1 MKRGRQKEE
10 AGYPMLTDAHLDR
23 YADTLIWGLKTAR
36 VKPFRKQD
44 LVLIR
49 YDSSALPL
57 AEILYAR
64 LLEMGLNPVQ
74 RCTLTPRME
83 KSFYQLSNSRQLTF
97 QPPGEREFFNNLSG
111 SIYLYAPESITH
123 LSDADPKKIGKA
135 AVSRKF
141 IRDILNK
148 REEMGVFG
156 WTLCMLPTMELARH
170 AGLSIDEYTRQI
182 VNACFLDQASPVS
195 EWQSIYE
202 KSRTIKTWLNR
213 LDVQYFHVESSHID
227 LEITPGDHRK
237 WIGITGHNI
246 PSFELFISPDW
257 RGTQGVYFAN
267 QPSYRNGN
275 YVENVRLEFKD
286 GVAIKIGA
294 QQGESFVKNQLAM
307 DKGASRLGEFS
318 LTDKRFSKIDRFMAN
333 TLFDENFGGPHGNC
347 HVALGS
353 SYTDTYSGN
362 SAGLTE
368 RLKKKLGFNDSA
380 LHWDLVNTEQKKV
393 SAHLKTGE
401 KITVYEDGRFTC

>member
-1 MKRGRQKEE
+1 
-10 AGYPMLTDAHLDR
+10 MLTNTHLNR

-36 VKPFRKQD
+36 TNPFRKQD
-44 LVLIR
+44 MVLIR
-49 YDSSALPL
+49 YDSPALPL

-64 LLEMGLNPVQ
+64 LLDMGLNPVQ
-74 RCTLTPRME
+74 RCTLTAGME

-97 QPPGEREFFNNLSG
+97 QPPGEREFYDNLNG
-111 SIYLYAPESITH
+111 SIYLHAPESITH
-123 LSDADPKKIGKA
+123 LSGADPKKIGRA
-135 AVSRKF
+135 AVARKF

-148 REEMGVFG
+148 REETGDFG

-170 AGLSIDEYTRQI
+170 AGLSIDEYALQI
-182 VNACFLDQASPVS
+182 VHACFLDHDSPVS
-195 EWQSIYE
+195 EWQSVYE
-202 KSRTIKTWLNR
+202 KSRTIKTWLNS
-213 LDVQYFHVESSHID
+213 LDVQYFHVESTHVD
-227 LEITPGDHRK
+227 LKVTPGDRRK

-286 GVAIKIGA
+286 GVAVKISA
-294 QQGESFVKNQLAM
+294 QKGESFVKNQLAM

-318 LTDKRFSKIDRFMAN
+318 LTDRRFSKIDRFMAN
-333 TLFDENFGGPHGNC
+333 TLFDENFGGAQGNC

-362 SAGLTE
+362 SAELTE

-380 LHWDLVNTEQKKV
+380 LHWDLVNTEQKRV
-393 SAHLKTGE
+393 SAHLTTGGQ
-401 KITVYEDGRFTC
+401 ITIYEDGRFTC